1 MAWDDEVE
9 EWDAPDA
16 QPSPPRRFAGL
27 RRLANALGALA
38 SLALVVGIVIWGY
51 KLVMRD
57 VHGVPVVRAIEGPL
71 RVQPENPGGESASHQ
86 GLAVNRIAAEGSAA
100 PTADTLR
107 LAPRPIT
114 LDTEDV
120 PMASLQ
126 PDADAKSGGEDNTAR
141 RDAAGAADESGAEQS
156 GPAPVTD
163 RDDMGQDDEVTPGE
177 VAPDMAGPDSDGI
190 AGPQEDDM
198 NETDP
203 IPHINEPVITE
214 STPETEEGESET
226 GPGSIPAGAIDALLA
241 EAMGGGAAD
250 GAEDSSAAL
259 RPQSRPGDTSEAAS
273 RAAFTDPL
281 PRNGA
286 APETREISPET
297 LEPGTPLVQLGAL
310 DSMDAARAE
319 WTRLAGR
326 FGSYLAGKDRVIQ
339 QASSGGHSFYRLRA
353 AGFADMAEARR
364 FCAALLAEEAECIP
378 VAAR

>member
-38 SLALVVGIVIWGY
+38 SLALVVGIVVWGY

-86 GLAVNRIAAEGSAA
+86 GLAVNRIAAEGTAA

-114 LDTEDV
+114 LDPEDL

-126 PDADAKSGGEDNTAR
+126 PDADAESGAEDDAAR
-141 RDAAGAADESGAEQS
+141 PDTAGAADRSEPGQS
-156 GPAPVTD
+156 APAP
-163 RDDMGQDDEVTPGE
+163 
-177 VAPDMAGPDSDGI
+177 AAAGPEADGI
-190 AGPQEDDM
+190 AAPQEDM
-198 NETDP
+198 GETDP

-241 EAMGGGAAD
+241 EVMGGGAAAD
-250 GAEDSSAAL
+250 AGESPATR
-259 RPQSRPGDTSEAAS
+259 RPQIRPVDTSEAAS
-273 RAAFTDPL
+273 RAAFTDPP
-281 PRNGA
+281 PRSDA
-286 APETREISPET
+286 APETREISPDT

-310 DSMDAARAE
+310 DSMEAARAE

-326 FGSYLAGKDRVIQ
+326 FDSYLAGKDRVIQ

>member
-38 SLALVVGIVIWGY
+38 SLALVIGIVIWGY

-86 GLAVNRIAAEGSAA
+86 GLAVNRIAAEGTAA

-114 LDTEDV
+114 LDPEDL

-126 PDADAKSGGEDNTAR
+126 PDADA
-141 RDAAGAADESGAEQS
+141 ESGAEDARPDAADVVNESEPEQS
-156 GPAPVTD
+156 APAPVTD
-163 RDDMGQDDEVTPGE
+163 RGEMDQDDDL
-177 VAPDMAGPDSDGI
+177 APAAAGPDADGI
-190 AGPQEDDM
+190 AAPQEDTG
-198 NETDP
+198 EADP

-250 GAEDSSAAL
+250 GAEESPATR
-259 RPQSRPGDTSEAAS
+259 RPQIRPGDTSEAAS

-281 PRNGA
+281 PRSDA
-286 APETREISPET
+286 APETREISPDT

-319 WTRLAGR
+319 WSRLAGR
-326 FGSYLAGKDRVIQ
+326 FDSYLAGKDRVIQ